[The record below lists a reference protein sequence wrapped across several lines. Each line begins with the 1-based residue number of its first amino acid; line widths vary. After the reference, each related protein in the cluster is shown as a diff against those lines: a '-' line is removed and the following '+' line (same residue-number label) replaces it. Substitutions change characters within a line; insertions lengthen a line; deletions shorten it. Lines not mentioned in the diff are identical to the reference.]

1 MRKMISFFLV
11 FVIFPLS
18 LLKGETLPAPRQ
30 VTPEEMTAIFSI
42 ARAEGVPASIVRQLI
57 AEESGGN
64 VNAVSHE
71 TVEGYRSRGI
81 IQIYDKNR
89 AELVRKFLHG
99 SFDVYNPIHNATVG
113 LRYLSA
119 LHKRFGNWYQACV
132 YYNHG
137 DVKNYPE
144 ETRAYARRIVNAE

>member
-11 FVIFPLS
+11 FVIFPIGAES
-18 LLKGETLPAPRQ
+18 LPALRQ

-42 ARAEGVPASIVRQLI
+42 ARETGVPASIVRQLI

-71 TVEGYRSRGI
+71 TAEGFRSRGI

-89 AELVRKFLHG
+89 AELVKKFWRG
-99 SFDVYNPIHNATVG
+99 GDFDVYNPIHNATVG
-113 LRYLSA
+113 LRYLAA
-119 LHKRFGNWYQACV
+119 LHRRFGNWYQACI

-137 DVKNYPE
+137 DVAHCPE
-144 ETRAYARRIVNAE
+144 DTRAYARRIVNAE